1 MPRNLVLRVCADVFV
16 ARVSDK
22 NKTKNI
28 KKTMAINYKIIM
40 I

>member
-1 MPRNLVLRVCADVFV
+1 MPLNLVLRVCADVFV

-28 KKTMAINYKIIM
+28 KTMAINYKIIM